1 MKFIQ
6 VSKDLENIPF
16 TRVAYGEVKRCRL
29 LKELKIIPINFFILF
44 LAQFVTN
51 ALIYLVQW
59 LVILIKVI
67 NEQDIVNNWVGLF
80 IDCFDLTLPLR
91 AGEMGENP
99 LRSVTHILV
108 SEIRIFICFTSFSH

>member
-1 MKFIQ
+1 MGPYT
-6 VSKDLENIPF
+6 LNW
-16 TRVAYGEVKRCRL
+16 VAYGEVKRCL
-29 LKELKIIPINFFILF
+29 LLGELRSVPINFFILF

-80 IDCFDLTLPLR
+80 IDCLDFTLPLR
-91 AGEMGENP
+91 VGEKGETP
-99 LRSVTHILV
+99 LRSMTHILV
-108 SEIRIFICFTSFSH
+108 NKIRIFICFTSFSH

>member
-1 MKFIQ
+1 MPQYAFIALNSPDVSRVRFIQ

-51 ALIYLVQW
+51 ALIYLVQ
-59 LVILIKVI
+59 
-67 NEQDIVNNWVGLF
+67 
-80 IDCFDLTLPLR
+80 
-91 AGEMGENP
+91 
-99 LRSVTHILV
+99 
-108 SEIRIFICFTSFSH
+108 